1 MSLFLA
7 VILFHNDEEIVTEQI
22 EHMIKNKHDIII
34 FNHNSNDKTQELI
47 EIESKKHKEIIK
59 TYELGSDISFARGE
73 VFTTINSILI

>member
-1 MSLFLA
+1 MVVARGLYTYYRSNALLLFLFLA

-47 EIESKKHKEIIK
+47 EIE
-59 TYELGSDISFARGE
+59 
-73 VFTTINSILI
+73 